1 VNRLN
6 PPTIL
11 PEYLWAQIKPFQYIL
26 PEPSILTYLMVPF
39 SKCIL
44 IGGTLLQI
52 LNETK
57 QPICRDIPPNTRYNI
72 ENNTQEPEFIS
83 C

>member
-11 PEYLWAQIKPFQYIL
+11 PEYLWAQIKPFQYI

-44 IGGTLLQI
+44 IGGTVVA
-52 LNETK
+52 
-57 QPICRDIPPNTRYNI
+57 DI
-72 ENNTQEPEFIS
+72 E
-83 C
+83 